1 MNIVKNKNKLEFVNA
16 NLLPNKIENIGTISN
31 CSKGEYNIN
40 NFYLHKLSGIEPLLK
55 DLQSFTLP
63 LCYLAEQKIL
73 RKKGLEPL

>member
-40 NFYLHKLSGIEPLLK
+40 YFFIKLEVELNH
-55 DLQSFTLP
+55 
-63 LCYLAEQKIL
+63 Y
-73 RKKGLEPL
+73 